1 MPAPAPPALRFAVL
15 GPLEITVDAEHI
27 PLGGPKQRLVLA
39 RGAESPRPRRSPNG
53 FGARDRVRS
62 CARGYGC
69 CDLSPG
75 HPPRRP
81 SRAGLPVPHG
91 PPGPPGRIA
100 RRLLS
105 VAGRRVA
112 SRAQR
117 APPRPGDPGVGPRG
131 LVALP
136 GRARGGDPGPPAGY
150 RAGAATRSKA
160 GKATAHAARDA
171 AERAKI
177 IELPR
182 RVSSDG
188 PA

>member
-1 MPAPAPPALRFAVL
+1 MPAPAPPAMRFAVL

-75 HPPRRP
+75 DPPRRQSRAGRLALP
-81 SRAGLPVPHG
+81 ARAGPRLGDAGVRPDVPRAGLPVPPG

-105 VAGRRVA
+105 VAG
-112 SRAQR
+112 
-117 APPRPGDPGVGPRG
+117 PRG
-131 LVALP
+131 AC
-136 GRARGGDPGPPAGY
+136 R
-150 RAGAATRSKA
+150 
-160 GKATAHAARDA
+160 
-171 AERAKI
+171 
-177 IELPR
+177 
-182 RVSSDG
+182 
-188 PA
+188 